1 MNNCKIQK
9 LIYLFLSFPN
19 IYILPIDAGHI
30 NHINSF
36 LGNKFP
42 EKYKINEHNSFTN
55 KKNHRLSQLLISTKS
70 PVNINIDGTK
80 KENIDKNLSIEINEL
95 FIESKVLSEK
105 NNILY
110 ADGEVIVRYKDNV
123 LKADRLVYN
132 KKTKFARAE
141 GNIQLII
148 NNQIFQADNIEYDF
162 IKKEGDFKNVK
173 GLINFESIIPDLDF
187 NSKSIYRDFLAT
199 IQRIEKDKV
208 VFTPEKV
215 INWIFSAK
223 EIKVDPFKLSSKKA
237 FLTNDLLDTNQIK
250 IQINDLKVHSS
261 KEKLQLKSKINY
273 FIFQNKVYI
282 PFWFGNRAILRKSE
296 NIDNYDFISQNRWN
310 IGYDKLNKDGYF
322 IGRKLNLIKIN
333 DDLFLNIEPQFL
345 LQRTLKGK
353 TKSFVQKNYSI
364 NSPKVERKISLS
376 DYFALSSSITGKIN
390 DWDLAIT
397 NELYSFDLNEFA
409 NAFRTRAELSK
420 EIKLFNGVFFN
431 RIFGAYRERV
441 WNGSI
446 GESEVYKAYGL
457 QINQANNWKDGS
469 VKRNQTITFGLGNY
483 EAEELNSSA
492 FANSYK
498 GSINYQFNQKVPLY
512 EKRIDSEYIDRSFEY
527 IPKPIRQG
535 FYINSNI
542 AINYSLYE
550 DDNSQQYLGVGIGPE
565 MIIGDYKRKFFDY
578 THIKIQP
585 FYKFKSGKSIF
596 KFDQVSDKFTMDLN
610 FDQHLVG
617 PLLIETKAT
626 INLDKDSNHF
636 GDFINS
642 RIGINFKKRSYSV
655 GVFYQPHN
663 QAGGINFNLN
673 GFK

>member
-1 MNNCKIQK
+1 MNKCQIQK
-9 LIYLFLSFPN
+9 IIFLCLTFSKIFLLSGDASASPIKYSSLSKKIKDNN
-19 IYILPIDAGHI
+19 ISKDI
-30 NHINSF
+30 NN
-36 LGNKFP
+36 
-42 EKYKINEHNSFTN
+42 
-55 KKNHRLSQLLISTKS
+55 LISTTIHESSQFLTTIKNTQ
-70 PVNINIDGTK
+70 NINSVSNQIENFEK
-80 KENIDKNLSIEINEL
+80 KDTSVNEVL
-95 FIESKVLSEK
+95 IESKVQSEK

-110 ADGEVIVRYKDNV
+110 AEDDVIVIYKGNIIKVDKLLFDKKNKV
-123 LKADRLVYN
+123 LK
-132 KKTKFARAE
+132 AE
-141 GNIQLII
+141 GNIQLKI
-148 NNQIFQADNIEYDF
+148 NNQIFKADEIEYDF
-162 IKKEGDFKNVK
+162 VRKIGYFKNLV
-173 GLINFESIIPDLDF
+173 GFINLDSIISDF
-187 NSKSIYRDFLAT
+187 DSESKISYENFLSKIPSI
-199 IQRIEKDKV
+199 QKDKITY
-208 VFTPEKV
+208 TPQK
-215 INWIFSAK
+215 ITNWIFSTK
-223 EIKVDPFKLSSKKA
+223 YIKIDQDKWSSKKA
-237 FLTNDLLDTNQIK
+237 FLTNDLLGTNQIK
-250 IQINDLKVHSS
+250 IQLNQFEVFPS
-261 KEKLQLKSKINY
+261 KDKFNFNSKINY
-273 FIFQNKVYI
+273 VILEDKITI
-282 PFWFGNRAILRKSE
+282 PFWFGNRTISKKSKE
-296 NIDNYDFISQNRWN
+296 AFSFQNRWN
-310 IGYDKLNKDGYF
+310 TGYDEFNNDGFF
-322 IGRKLNLIKIN
+322 IGRKLNSIELGNK
-333 DDLFLNIEPQFL
+333 LALNIEPQFL
-345 LQRTLKGK
+345 LQRALKGK

-364 NSPKVERKISLS
+364 NSPKVERNISLS
-376 DYFALSSSITGKIN
+376 DYFALSSSIQGKIN
-390 DWDLAIT
+390 DWDLKIT
-397 NELYSFDLNEFA
+397 KELYSFDLNEFA

-512 EKRIDSEYIDRSFEY
+512 EKRIDSEYIDRSFKY

-550 DDNSQQYLGVGIGPE
+550 NDNSQQYLGVGIGPE

-642 RIGINFKKRSYSV
+642 RIGINFKKRSYSF

>member
-1 MNNCKIQK
+1 MNKCQIQK
-9 LIYLFLSFPN
+9 IIFLCLTFSKIFLLSGDVSASPTKYSYLSKKIKDNN
-19 IYILPIDAGHI
+19 ISKDI
-30 NHINSF
+30 NN
-36 LGNKFP
+36 
-42 EKYKINEHNSFTN
+42 
-55 KKNHRLSQLLISTKS
+55 LISTTIHESNQFLTTIKNTQ
-70 PVNINIDGTK
+70 NINSVSNQIENFEK
-80 KENIDKNLSIEINEL
+80 KDTSVNEVL
-95 FIESKVLSEK
+95 IESKVQSEK

-110 ADGEVIVRYKDNV
+110 AEEDVIVRYKGNILKVDKLLFDKKNKV
-123 LKADRLVYN
+123 LK
-132 KKTKFARAE
+132 AE
-141 GNIQLII
+141 GNIQLKI
-148 NNQIFQADNIEYDF
+148 NNQIFKADEIEYDF
-162 IKKEGDFKNVK
+162 VRKIGYFKNLV
-173 GLINFESIIPDLDF
+173 GFINLDSIISDF
-187 NSKSIYRDFLAT
+187 DSESQISYENFLSKIPSI
-199 IQRIEKDKV
+199 QKDKITY
-208 VFTPEKV
+208 TPQKNT
-215 INWIFSAK
+215 NWIFSTK
-223 EIKVDPFKLSSKKA
+223 YIKIDQDKWSSKKA
-237 FLTNDLLDTNQIK
+237 FLTNDLLGTNQIK
-250 IQINDLKVHSS
+250 IQLNQFEVFPS
-261 KEKLQLKSKINY
+261 KDKFNFNSKINY
-273 FIFQNKVYI
+273 VILEDKITI
-282 PFWFGNRAILRKSE
+282 PFWFGNRTISKKSKE
-296 NIDNYDFISQNRWN
+296 DFSFQNRWN
-310 IGYDKLNKDGYF
+310 TGYDEFNNDGFF
-322 IGRKLNLIKIN
+322 IGRKLNSIELGNK
-333 DDLFLNIEPQFL
+333 LALNIEPQFL
-345 LQRTLKGK
+345 LQRALKGK

-364 NSPKVERKISLS
+364 NSPKVERNISLS
-376 DYFALSSSITGKIN
+376 DYFALSSSIQGKIN
-390 DWDLAIT
+390 DWDLKIT
-397 NELYSFDLNEFA
+397 KELYSFDLNEFA

-498 GSINYQFNQKVPLY
+498 GSINYQFNQKVPLH

-550 DDNSQQYLGVGIGPE
+550 DDKSQQYLGVGIGPE
-565 MIIGDYKRKFFDY
+565 MIIGDFKRKFFDY

-642 RIGINFKKRSYSV
+642 RIGINFKKRSYSF

>member
-1 MNNCKIQK
+1 MNKCQIQK
-9 LIYLFLSFPN
+9 IIFLCLTFSKIFLLSGDVSASPTKYSYLSKKIKDNN
-19 IYILPIDAGHI
+19 ISKDI
-30 NHINSF
+30 NN
-36 LGNKFP
+36 
-42 EKYKINEHNSFTN
+42 
-55 KKNHRLSQLLISTKS
+55 LISTTIHESNQFLTTIKNTQ
-70 PVNINIDGTK
+70 NINSVSNQIENFEK
-80 KENIDKNLSIEINEL
+80 KDTSVNEVL
-95 FIESKVLSEK
+95 IESKVQSEK

-110 ADGEVIVRYKDNV
+110 AEEDVIVRYKGNILKVDKLLFDKKNKV
-123 LKADRLVYN
+123 LK
-132 KKTKFARAE
+132 AE
-141 GNIQLII
+141 GNIQLKI
-148 NNQIFQADNIEYDF
+148 NNQIFKADEIEYDF
-162 IKKEGDFKNVK
+162 VRKIGYFKNLV
-173 GLINFESIIPDLDF
+173 GFINLDSIISDF
-187 NSKSIYRDFLAT
+187 DSESQISYENFLSKIPSI
-199 IQRIEKDKV
+199 QKDKITY
-208 VFTPEKV
+208 TPQKNT
-215 INWIFSAK
+215 NWIFSTK
-223 EIKVDPFKLSSKKA
+223 YIKIDQDKWSSKKA
-237 FLTNDLLDTNQIK
+237 FLTNDLLGTNQIK
-250 IQINDLKVHSS
+250 IQLNQFEVFPSKDKINFN
-261 KEKLQLKSKINY
+261 SKINY
-273 FIFQNKVYI
+273 VILEDKITI
-282 PFWFGNRAILRKSE
+282 PFWFGNRTISKKSKE
-296 NIDNYDFISQNRWN
+296 DFSFQNRWN
-310 IGYDKLNKDGYF
+310 TGYDEFNNDGFF
-322 IGRKLNLIKIN
+322 IGRKLNSIELGNK
-333 DDLFLNIEPQFL
+333 LALNIEPQFL
-345 LQRTLKGK
+345 LQRALKGK

-364 NSPKVERKISLS
+364 NSSKVERNISLS
-376 DYFALSSSITGKIN
+376 DYFALSSSIQGKIN
-390 DWDLAIT
+390 DWDLKIT
-397 NELYSFDLNEFA
+397 KELYSFDLNEFA

-498 GSINYQFNQKVPLY
+498 GSINYQFNQKVPLH

-550 DDNSQQYLGVGIGPE
+550 DDKSQQYLGVGIGPE

-642 RIGINFKKRSYSV
+642 RIGINFKKRSYSF

>member
-1 MNNCKIQK
+1 MNKCQIQK
-9 LIYLFLSFPN
+9 IIFLCLTFSKIFLLSGDVSASPTKYSFLSKKIKDNN
-19 IYILPIDAGHI
+19 ISKDI
-30 NHINSF
+30 NN
-36 LGNKFP
+36 
-42 EKYKINEHNSFTN
+42 
-55 KKNHRLSQLLISTKS
+55 LISTTIHESNQFLTTIKNTQ
-70 PVNINIDGTK
+70 NINSVSNQIENFEK
-80 KENIDKNLSIEINEL
+80 KDTSVNEVL
-95 FIESKVLSEK
+95 IESKVQSEK

-110 ADGEVIVRYKDNV
+110 AEDDVIVIYKGNIIKVDKLLFDKKNKV
-123 LKADRLVYN
+123 LK
-132 KKTKFARAE
+132 AE
-141 GNIQLII
+141 GNIQLKI
-148 NNQIFQADNIEYDF
+148 NNQIFKADEIEYDF
-162 IKKEGDFKNVK
+162 VRKIGYFKNLV
-173 GLINFESIIPDLDF
+173 GFINLDSIISDF
-187 NSKSIYRDFLAT
+187 DSESQISYENFLSKIPSI
-199 IQRIEKDKV
+199 QKDKITY
-208 VFTPEKV
+208 TPQKNA
-215 INWIFSAK
+215 NWIFSTK
-223 EIKVDPFKLSSKKA
+223 YIKIDQDKWSSKKA
-237 FLTNDLLDTNQIK
+237 FLTNDLLGTNQIK
-250 IQINDLKVHSS
+250 IQLNQFEVFPS
-261 KEKLQLKSKINY
+261 KDKFNFNSKINY
-273 FIFQNKVYI
+273 VILEDKITI
-282 PFWFGNRAILRKSE
+282 PFWFGNRTISKKSKE
-296 NIDNYDFISQNRWN
+296 DFSFQNRWN
-310 IGYDKLNKDGYF
+310 TGYDEFNNDGFF
-322 IGRKLNLIKIN
+322 IGRKLNSIELGNK
-333 DDLFLNIEPQFL
+333 LALNIEPQFL
-345 LQRTLKGK
+345 LQRALKGK

-364 NSPKVERKISLS
+364 NSPKVERSISLS
-376 DYFALSSSITGKIN
+376 DYFALSSSIQGKIN
-390 DWDLAIT
+390 DWDLKIT
-397 NELYSFDLNEFA
+397 KELYSFDLNEFA

-469 VKRNQTITFGLGNY
+469 IKRNQTITFGLGNY

-498 GSINYQFNQKVPLY
+498 GSINYQFNQKVPLH

-642 RIGINFKKRSYSV
+642 RIGINFKKRSYSF

>member
-1 MNNCKIQK
+1 MNKCQIQK
-9 LIYLFLSFPN
+9 IIFLCLTFSKIFLLSGDASASPTKYSSLSKKIKDNN
-19 IYILPIDAGHI
+19 ISKDI
-30 NHINSF
+30 NN
-36 LGNKFP
+36 
-42 EKYKINEHNSFTN
+42 
-55 KKNHRLSQLLISTKS
+55 LISTTIHESSQFLTTIKNTQ
-70 PVNINIDGTK
+70 NINSVSNQIENFEK
-80 KENIDKNLSIEINEL
+80 KDTSVNEVL
-95 FIESKVLSEK
+95 IESKVQSEK

-110 ADGEVIVRYKDNV
+110 AEDDVIVIYKGNIIKVDKLLFDKKNKV
-123 LKADRLVYN
+123 LK
-132 KKTKFARAE
+132 AE
-141 GNIQLII
+141 GNIQLKI
-148 NNQIFQADNIEYDF
+148 NNQIFKADEIEYDF
-162 IKKEGDFKNVK
+162 VRKIGYFKNLV
-173 GLINFESIIPDLDF
+173 GFINLDSIISDF
-187 NSKSIYRDFLAT
+187 DSESKISYENFLSKIPSI
-199 IQRIEKDKV
+199 QKDKITY
-208 VFTPEKV
+208 TPQK
-215 INWIFSAK
+215 ITNWIFSTK
-223 EIKVDPFKLSSKKA
+223 YIKIDQDKWSSKKA
-237 FLTNDLLDTNQIK
+237 FLTNDLLGTNQIK
-250 IQINDLKVHSS
+250 IQLNQFEVFPS
-261 KEKLQLKSKINY
+261 KDKFNFNSKINY
-273 FIFQNKVYI
+273 VILEDKITI
-282 PFWFGNRAILRKSE
+282 PFWFGNRTISKKSKE
-296 NIDNYDFISQNRWN
+296 AFSFQNRWN
-310 IGYDKLNKDGYF
+310 TGYDEFNNDGFF
-322 IGRKLNLIKIN
+322 IGRKLNPIELGNK
-333 DDLFLNIEPQFL
+333 LALNIEPQFL
-345 LQRTLKGK
+345 LQRALKGK

-364 NSPKVERKISLS
+364 NSPKVERNISLS
-376 DYFALSSSITGKIN
+376 DYFALSSSIQGKIN
-390 DWDLAIT
+390 DWDLKIT
-397 NELYSFDLNEFA
+397 KELYSFDLNEFA

-550 DDNSQQYLGVGIGPE
+550 NDNSQQYLGVGIGPE

-617 PLLIETKAT
+617 PWLIETKAT
-626 INLDKDSNHF
+626 INLDKESNHF
-636 GDFINS
+636 GEFINS
-642 RIGINFKKRSYSV
+642 RIGINFKKRSYSF

>member
-1 MNNCKIQK
+1 MNKCQIQK
-9 LIYLFLSFPN
+9 IIFLCLTFSKIFLLSGDVSASPTKYSYLSKKIKDNN
-19 IYILPIDAGHI
+19 ISKDI
-30 NHINSF
+30 NN
-36 LGNKFP
+36 
-42 EKYKINEHNSFTN
+42 
-55 KKNHRLSQLLISTKS
+55 LISTTIHESNQFLTTIKNTQ
-70 PVNINIDGTK
+70 NINSVSNQIENFEK
-80 KENIDKNLSIEINEL
+80 KDTSVNEVL
-95 FIESKVLSEK
+95 IESKVQSEK

-110 ADGEVIVRYKDNV
+110 AEEDVIVRYKGNILKVDKLLFDKKNKV
-123 LKADRLVYN
+123 LK
-132 KKTKFARAE
+132 AE
-141 GNIQLII
+141 GNIQLKI
-148 NNQIFQADNIEYDF
+148 NNQIFKADEIEYDF
-162 IKKEGDFKNVK
+162 VRKIGYFKNLV
-173 GLINFESIIPDLDF
+173 GFINLDSIISDF
-187 NSKSIYRDFLAT
+187 DSESQISYENFLSKIPSI
-199 IQRIEKDKV
+199 QKDKITY
-208 VFTPEKV
+208 TPQKNT
-215 INWIFSAK
+215 NWIFSTK
-223 EIKVDPFKLSSKKA
+223 YIKIDQDKWSSKKA
-237 FLTNDLLDTNQIK
+237 FLTNDLLGTNQIK
-250 IQINDLKVHSS
+250 IQLNQFEVFPS
-261 KEKLQLKSKINY
+261 KDKFNFNSKINY
-273 FIFQNKVYI
+273 VILEDKITI
-282 PFWFGNRAILRKSE
+282 PFWFGNRTISKKSKE
-296 NIDNYDFISQNRWN
+296 DFSFQNRWN
-310 IGYDKLNKDGYF
+310 TGYDEFNNDGFF
-322 IGRKLNLIKIN
+322 IGRKLNSIELGNK
-333 DDLFLNIEPQFL
+333 LALNIEPQFL
-345 LQRTLKGK
+345 LQRALKGK

-364 NSPKVERKISLS
+364 NSPKVERNISLS
-376 DYFALSSSITGKIN
+376 DYFALSSSIQGKIN
-390 DWDLAIT
+390 DWDLKIT
-397 NELYSFDLNEFA
+397 KELYSFDLNEFA

-498 GSINYQFNQKVPLY
+498 GSINYQFNQKVPLH

-550 DDNSQQYLGVGIGPE
+550 DDKSQQYLGVGIGPE
-565 MIIGDYKRKFFDY
+565 IIIGDYKRKFFDY

-642 RIGINFKKRSYSV
+642 RIGINFKKRSYSF

>member
-1 MNNCKIQK
+1 MNKCQIQK
-9 LIYLFLSFPN
+9 IIFLCLTFSKIFLLSGDVSASPTKYSYLSKKIKDNN
-19 IYILPIDAGHI
+19 ISKDI
-30 NHINSF
+30 NN
-36 LGNKFP
+36 
-42 EKYKINEHNSFTN
+42 
-55 KKNHRLSQLLISTKS
+55 LISTTIHESNQFLTTIKNTQ
-70 PVNINIDGTK
+70 NINSVSNQIENFEK
-80 KENIDKNLSIEINEL
+80 KDTSVNEVL
-95 FIESKVLSEK
+95 IESKVQSEK

-110 ADGEVIVRYKDNV
+110 AEEDVIVRYKGNILKVDKLLFDKKNKV
-123 LKADRLVYN
+123 LK
-132 KKTKFARAE
+132 AE
-141 GNIQLII
+141 GNIQLKI
-148 NNQIFQADNIEYDF
+148 NNQIFKADEIEYDF
-162 IKKEGDFKNVK
+162 VRKIGYFKNLV
-173 GLINFESIIPDLDF
+173 GFINLDSIISDF
-187 NSKSIYRDFLAT
+187 DSESQISYENFLSKIPSI
-199 IQRIEKDKV
+199 QKDKITY
-208 VFTPEKV
+208 TPQKNT
-215 INWIFSAK
+215 NWIFSTK
-223 EIKVDPFKLSSKKA
+223 YIKIDQDKWSSKKA
-237 FLTNDLLDTNQIK
+237 FLTNDLLGTNQIK
-250 IQINDLKVHSS
+250 IQLNQFEVFPS
-261 KEKLQLKSKINY
+261 KDKFNFNSKINY
-273 FIFQNKVYI
+273 VILEDKITI
-282 PFWFGNRAILRKSE
+282 PFWFGNRTISKKSKE
-296 NIDNYDFISQNRWN
+296 DFSFQNRWN
-310 IGYDKLNKDGYF
+310 TGYDEFNNDGFF
-322 IGRKLNLIKIN
+322 IGRKLNSIELGNK
-333 DDLFLNIEPQFL
+333 LALNIEPQFL
-345 LQRTLKGK
+345 LQRALKGK

-364 NSPKVERKISLS
+364 NSPKVERNISLS
-376 DYFALSSSITGKIN
+376 DYFALSSSIQGKIN
-390 DWDLAIT
+390 DWDLKIT
-397 NELYSFDLNEFA
+397 KELYSFDLNEFA

-498 GSINYQFNQKVPLY
+498 GSINYQFNQKVPLH

-550 DDNSQQYLGVGIGPE
+550 DDKSQQYLGVGIGPE

-642 RIGINFKKRSYSV
+642 RIGINFKKRSYSF

>member
-1 MNNCKIQK
+1 MNKCQIQK
-9 LIYLFLSFPN
+9 IIFLCLTFSKIFLLSGDVSASPTKYSYLSKKIKDNN
-19 IYILPIDAGHI
+19 ISKDI
-30 NHINSF
+30 NN
-36 LGNKFP
+36 
-42 EKYKINEHNSFTN
+42 
-55 KKNHRLSQLLISTKS
+55 LISTTIHESNQFLTTIKNTQ
-70 PVNINIDGTK
+70 NINSVSNQIENFEK
-80 KENIDKNLSIEINEL
+80 KDTSVNEVL
-95 FIESKVLSEK
+95 IESKVQSEK

-110 ADGEVIVRYKDNV
+110 AEEDVIVRYKGNILKVDKLLFDKKNKV
-123 LKADRLVYN
+123 LK
-132 KKTKFARAE
+132 AE
-141 GNIQLII
+141 GNIQLKI
-148 NNQIFQADNIEYDF
+148 NNQIFKADEIEYDF
-162 IKKEGDFKNVK
+162 VRKIGYFKNLV
-173 GLINFESIIPDLDF
+173 GFINLDSIISDF
-187 NSKSIYRDFLAT
+187 DSESQISYENFLSKIPSI
-199 IQRIEKDKV
+199 QKDKITY
-208 VFTPEKV
+208 TPQKNT
-215 INWIFSAK
+215 NWIFSTK
-223 EIKVDPFKLSSKKA
+223 YIKIDQDKWSSKKA
-237 FLTNDLLDTNQIK
+237 FLTNDLLGTNQIK
-250 IQINDLKVHSS
+250 IQLNQFEVFPS
-261 KEKLQLKSKINY
+261 KDKFNFNSKINY
-273 FIFQNKVYI
+273 VILEDKITI
-282 PFWFGNRAILRKSE
+282 PFWFGNRTISKKSKE
-296 NIDNYDFISQNRWN
+296 DFSFQNRWN
-310 IGYDKLNKDGYF
+310 TGYDEFNNDGFF
-322 IGRKLNLIKIN
+322 IGRKLNSIELGNK
-333 DDLFLNIEPQFL
+333 LALNIEPQFL
-345 LQRTLKGK
+345 LQRALKGK

-364 NSPKVERKISLS
+364 NSPKVERNNSLS
-376 DYFALSSSITGKIN
+376 DYFALSSSIQGKIN
-390 DWDLAIT
+390 DWDLKIT
-397 NELYSFDLNEFA
+397 KELYSFDLNEFA

-498 GSINYQFNQKVPLY
+498 GSINYQFNQKVPLH

-550 DDNSQQYLGVGIGPE
+550 DDKSQQYLGVGIGPE

-642 RIGINFKKRSYSV
+642 RIGINFKKRSYSF

>member
-1 MNNCKIQK
+1 MNKCQIQK
-9 LIYLFLSFPN
+9 IIFLCLTFSKIFLLSGDVSASPTKYSYLSKKIKDNN
-19 IYILPIDAGHI
+19 ISKDI
-30 NHINSF
+30 NN
-36 LGNKFP
+36 
-42 EKYKINEHNSFTN
+42 
-55 KKNHRLSQLLISTKS
+55 LISTTIHESNQFLTTIKNTQ
-70 PVNINIDGTK
+70 NINSVSNQIENFEK
-80 KENIDKNLSIEINEL
+80 KDTSVNEVL
-95 FIESKVLSEK
+95 IESKVQSEK

-110 ADGEVIVRYKDNV
+110 AEEDVIVRYKGNILKVDKLLFDKKNKV
-123 LKADRLVYN
+123 LK
-132 KKTKFARAE
+132 AE
-141 GNIQLII
+141 GNIQLKI
-148 NNQIFQADNIEYDF
+148 NNQIFKADEIEYDF
-162 IKKEGDFKNVK
+162 VRKIGYFKNLV
-173 GLINFESIIPDLDF
+173 GFINLDSIISDF
-187 NSKSIYRDFLAT
+187 DSESQISYENFLSKIPSI
-199 IQRIEKDKV
+199 QKDKITY
-208 VFTPEKV
+208 TPQKNT
-215 INWIFSAK
+215 NWIFSTK
-223 EIKVDPFKLSSKKA
+223 YIKIDQDKWSSKKA
-237 FLTNDLLDTNQIK
+237 FLTNDLLGTNQIK
-250 IQINDLKVHSS
+250 IQLNQFEVFPS
-261 KEKLQLKSKINY
+261 KDKFNFNSKINY
-273 FIFQNKVYI
+273 VILEDKITI
-282 PFWFGNRAILRKSE
+282 PFWFGNRTISKKSKE
-296 NIDNYDFISQNRWN
+296 DFSFQNRWN
-310 IGYDKLNKDGYF
+310 TGYDEFNNDGFF
-322 IGRKLNLIKIN
+322 IGRKLNSIELGNK
-333 DDLFLNIEPQFL
+333 LALNIEPQFL
-345 LQRTLKGK
+345 LQRALKGK

-364 NSPKVERKISLS
+364 NSPKVERNISLS
-376 DYFALSSSITGKIN
+376 DYFALSSSIQGKIN
-390 DWDLAIT
+390 DWDLKIT
-397 NELYSFDLNEFA
+397 KELYSFDLNEFA

-550 DDNSQQYLGVGIGPE
+550 DDKSQQYLGVGIGPE

-642 RIGINFKKRSYSV
+642 RIGINFKKRSYSF